1 MMIIGYAG
9 LALLI
14 VAWISELFDIVRNKK
29 EKIDTKFAVFYIIGS
44 ILLLIYSIQIKNIIF
59 IIMKVIVL
67 AISLVSLYYSL
78 KLHKR

>member
-1 MMIIGYAG
+1 MIVGYAG

-14 VAWISELFDIVRNKK
+14 VAWISELFDIIRNKK

>member
-1 MMIIGYAG
+1 MIVGYAG